1 MKPFKILL
9 IHRRVFMFF
18 IFACC
23 IFYLILPTLASERFV
38 DNGNGTI
45 TDKKTDLMW
54 VSKDNGIPINWFD
67 AIEYCK
73 NLRVGGNTDWRIPTM
88 AELAS
93 IFNPNKKNKSGYHTI
108 ELISTTA
115 QSCWASETRGN
126 SAGRFNFSYGKEYW
140 LRKSYSGPTRVLAVR
155 NNQ

>member
-1 MKPFKILL
+1 MKSFKIFLVHRCVFLL
-9 IHRRVFMFF
+9 F
-18 IFACC
+18 IFAC
-23 IFYLILPTLASERFV
+23 IFYLVLPEKKKKRFV
-38 DNGNGTI
+38 NNGNDTI
-45 TDKKTDLMW
+45 TDNKTGLMW
-54 VSKDNGIPINWFD
+54 VSKDNGTPINWYD

-73 NLRVGGNTDWRIPTM
+73 NLRVGGYTDWRMPTI

-93 IFNPNKKNKSGYHTI
+93 LFNPNKTNKNGYHTI

-115 QSCWASETRGN
+115 QSCWGSETRGY